1 MKISI
6 GDSVETIDDNIKGV
20 VNNISGLVVT
30 IEDED
35 GFEIQF
41 EAHEL
46 IVTSTDKR
54 LKQAVINTD
63 IDTIKKEKE
72 VIRRRHQAT
81 AKPKHRHAPKIVVDL
96 HIHHLTDSTKGM
108 TNFDMLNLQVNTAR
122 RRLENAI
129 TNRIPKLVFIHGVG
143 EGVLRQELETLF
155 RRYNNV
161 QFYDADYKTYGLGA
175 TEIRIFQNIN
185 P

>member
-108 TNFDMLNLQVNTAR
+108 TNFDMLNIQVNTAR

-129 TNRIPKLVFIHGVG
+129 TKRIRNTI
-143 EGVLRQELETLF
+143 
-155 RRYNNV
+155 
-161 QFYDADYKTYGLGA
+161 
-175 TEIRIFQNIN
+175 
-185 P
+185 

>member
-20 VNNISGLVVT
+20 VTNVSGSVVT

-46 IVTSTDKR
+46 IVTATDKKLR
-54 LKQAVINTD
+54 QAVINTD
-63 IDTIKKEKE
+63 FDTVKKEKE
-72 VIRRRHQAT
+72 SIKRRHQPT
-81 AKPKHRHAPKIVVDL
+81 TKPKQRHAPKIVVDL

-108 TNFDMLNLQVNTAR
+108 TNFDMLNLQIDTAR
-122 RRLENAI
+122 RRLEHAI